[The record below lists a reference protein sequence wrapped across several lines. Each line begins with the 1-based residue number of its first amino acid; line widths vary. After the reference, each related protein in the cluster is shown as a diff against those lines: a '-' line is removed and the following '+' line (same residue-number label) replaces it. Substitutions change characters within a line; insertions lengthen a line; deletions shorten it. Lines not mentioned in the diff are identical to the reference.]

1 MESLKIKNQRS
12 NIKMTNQKLKIKR
25 KNIFEFYIVIFLF
38 TFCFLILAYRE
49 ITSSVFLKGRDKIN
63 VVFYGEKTRFYS
75 LDRKNV
81 NYLLSFSNS
90 MKVTVPGGYD
100 KYIIGAIGKLASL
113 EKKPDIFKR
122 TFSAATSSFVDLYFY
137 QKKTVVYYEDSNLR
151 QMPTF
156 MEILLTNSNAN
167 LIDKLLLTYVFST
180 NSKENFQS
188 IDLSPFKLEGDNNVF
203 DRNLFYKKFQGSFF
217 QRTYRKYDINV
228 QIVYTTSYK
237 TAQLIGQMIEGEG
250 IRVVDL
256 SNQNRKV
263 SGCLLIADKKII
275 TTKTFARLAD
285 FFKCRTQIGETTV
298 SDIILELGDLEKE
311 WAIN

>member
-1 MESLKIKNQRS
+1 M
-12 NIKMTNQKLKIKR
+12 KR
-25 KNIFEFYIVIFLF
+25 KNIFEFYIVILLF
-38 TFCFLILAYRE
+38 IFCFLILIYKE

-90 MKVTVPGGYD
+90 LKVTVPGGYNR
-100 KYIIGAIGKLASL
+100 YIIGAIGKLVSL

-122 TFSAATSSFVDLYFY
+122 TFSAATSTFVDLYFY
-137 QKKTVVYYEDSNLR
+137 QKKTAVYYEDSNLK

-156 MEILLTNSNAN
+156 MEILLTDSNAN
-167 LIDKLLLTYVFST
+167 LIDKLFLTYIFST
-180 NSKENFQS
+180 NNKESFQS
-188 IDLSPFKLEGDNNVF
+188 IDLSPFKLEGDINIF
-203 DRNLFYKKFQGSFF
+203 DYNLFYKKFQGSFF

-228 QIVYTTSYK
+228 QIVYTNSYK

-256 SNQNRKV
+256 SNQDKRTT
-263 SGCLLIADKKII
+263 SCLLIANKEI
-275 TTKTFARLAD
+275 TISKTFERLKE
-285 FFKCRTQIGETTV
+285 FFKCKTKIGETTV

-311 WAIN
+311 WLVK

>member
-1 MESLKIKNQRS
+1 
-12 NIKMTNQKLKIKR
+12 MTNQKLKIKR
-25 KNIFEFYIVIFLF
+25 KNIFEFYIVILLF
-38 TFCFLILAYRE
+38 TFCFLILVYKE

-81 NYLLSFSNS
+81 NYLMSFSNS
-90 MKVTVPGGYD
+90 LKVTVPGGYD
-100 KYIIGAIGKLASL
+100 RYIIGAIGKLASL

-122 TFSAATSSFVDLYFY
+122 TFSAATSTFVDLYFY
-137 QKKTVVYYEDSNLR
+137 QKKTEVYYEDSNLR

-156 MEILLTNSNAN
+156 LEILLTDSNAN
-167 LIDKLLLTYVFST
+167 LIDKLFLSYIFST
-180 NSKENFQS
+180 SNKESFQS
-188 IDLSPFKLEGDNNVF
+188 IDLSPFKLEGNNNIF
-203 DRNLFYKKFQGSFF
+203 DHNLFYKKFQGSFF

-228 QIVYTTSYK
+228 QIVYTNSYK

-256 SNQNRKV
+256 SNQDKKIL
-263 SGCLLIADKKII
+263 GCLLVTSKEI
-275 TTKTFARLAD
+275 TISKTFERLKE
-285 FFKCRTQIGETTV
+285 FFKCKTKIGETTV

-311 WAIN
+311 WLVN

>member
-1 MESLKIKNQRS
+1 MVYRNKIS
-12 NIKMTNQKLKIKR
+12 NIKYQLSKR
-25 KNIFEFYIVIFLF
+25 SSVIFIFLLICLF
-38 TFCFLILAYRE
+38 YYLFKS

-90 MKVTVPGGYD
+90 LKVTVPGGYD

-113 EKKPDIFKR
+113 EKKPDIFKK
-122 TFSAATSSFVDLYFY
+122 TFSAATSTFVDLYFY
-137 QKKTVVYYEDSNLR
+137 QKKTVVYYDDFNLR
-151 QMPTF
+151 PMPTF
-156 MEILLTNSNAN
+156 MEILLTDSNAN
-167 LIDKLLLTYVFST
+167 LIDKLFLVYIFST
-180 NSKENFQS
+180 NNKENFQS
-188 IDLSPFKLEGDNNVF
+188 IDLSPFKLEGDNNIF
-203 DRNLFYKKFQGSFF
+203 DYNLFYKKFQGSFF

-228 QIVYTTSYK
+228 QIVYTNSYK

-256 SNQNRKV
+256 SDQGKKN

-275 TTKTFARLAD
+275 ITKTFERLAE
-285 FFKCRTQIGETTV
+285 FFKCRTQVGETTV

-311 WAIN
+311 WAVN